1 MGCYSHPMVTH
12 PTHEVLSPLEQEPA
26 RWTDHQINQHPLVEL
41 GWAEIPP
48 DQIEEARLVQ
58 LEQLRRFRTAG
69 TLPYYAEDAEDLEL
83 LIEITT
89 DPERFARVCAG
100 WRRAS
105 NKPPTPIELPGG
117 RETFQ
122 EAGHS
127 WFVGDEWQLGAPTT
141 ITYPARPP
149 EPERPAGVGK

>member
-1 MGCYSHPMVTH
+1 MGCYSQPMVARSTN
-12 PTHEVLSPLEQEPA
+12 EVLSPLHQDPA
-26 RWTDHQINQHPLVEL
+26 RWTDHQIDQHPLVEL

-48 DQIEEARLVQ
+48 DQVEEARLVQ

-69 TLPYYAEDAEDLEL
+69 TLPYYAEDTEDLEL

-89 DPERFARVCAG
+89 DPERFAGVCAN

-105 NKPPTPIELPGG
+105 SKPPTPIELPPGCD
-117 RETFQ
+117 TFQ

-127 WFVGDEWQLGAPTT
+127 WFVGED
-141 ITYPARPP
+141 
-149 EPERPAGVGK
+149 